1 MDEVEGLCDRVAI
14 MIDGELQCLGSLAHL
29 QEKFAQGFTVTVKT
43 HVEYKGDEEYRA
55 KLLRAIRETFPDSK
69 LQQSYEVSEAFLEYH
84 MADMGLPGASCF
96 ELAEALKRKLNLL
109 EFLISDTTLDH
120 VYEAL
125 GRKERGQATVE
136 ASPVSPLPEDDD
148 EGFQ

>member
-14 MIDGELQCLGSLAHL
+14 MIDGELQCLGSLVHL

-69 LQQSYEVSEAFLEYH
+69 LQQSYEVS
-84 MADMGLPGASCF
+84 GPRVRVG
-96 ELAEALKRKLNLL
+96 RNLYL
-109 EFLISDTTLDH
+109 VHPHQTGEDKTRVWRMVSMRYGMLL
-120 VYEAL
+120 
-125 GRKERGQATVE
+125 RG
-136 ASPVSPLPEDDD
+136 
-148 EGFQ
+148 

>member
-1 MDEVEGLCDRVAI
+1 

-69 LQQSYEVSEAFLEYH
+69 LQQSYEGFLEYH
-84 MADMGLPGASCF
+84 MADMGLPWSQLF